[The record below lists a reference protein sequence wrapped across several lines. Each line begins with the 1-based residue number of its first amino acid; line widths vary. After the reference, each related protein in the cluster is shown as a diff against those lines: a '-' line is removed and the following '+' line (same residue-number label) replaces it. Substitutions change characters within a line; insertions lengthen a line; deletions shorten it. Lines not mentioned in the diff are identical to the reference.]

1 MIAERSVELLYWL
14 ELHLPFSYLKHGAA
28 WAMLSVSLVVNGCW
42 LANFSLSA
50 LQLLKNLEPFLQ
62 HSLSMVDT
70 LRKEDEHA
78 MQMVGE
84 QIQTYK

>member
-1 MIAERSVELLYWL
+1 MEASRQTT
-14 ELHLPFSYLKHGAA
+14 
-28 WAMLSVSLVVNGCW
+28 VSLVLYGCW
-42 LANFSLSA
+42 PANCSFSV

-78 MQMVGE
+78 MQMIGE

>member
-1 MIAERSVELLYWL
+1 MLVLATLSPPAAQWL
-14 ELHLPFSYLKHGAA
+14 DFS
-28 WAMLSVSLVVNGCW
+28 C
-42 LANFSLSA
+42 SA
-50 LQLLKNLEPFLQ
+50 VQLLKNLEPFLQ

-78 MQMVGE
+78 MQLVGE

>member
-1 MIAERSVELLYWL
+1 M
-14 ELHLPFSYLKHGAA
+14 HPPFSSLRHGALQA
-28 WAMLSVSLVVNGCW
+28 IVSKLGESGCR
-42 LANFSLSA
+42 LAKFSFSA
-50 LQLLKNLEPFLQ
+50 VQLLKNLEPFLQ

-78 MQMVGE
+78 MQMIGE